1 MGSTA
6 EEPVKPIL
14 SDSSTIKQ
22 SPWTKKKKKKKP
34 DLAILDFSK
43 AFDRVPNQRLLKT
56 LKHYG
61 IEGNAHKW
69 IESFVSGRTQHVVVE
84 GEASYVVLVVCGNPQ
99 DTVLGPLL
107 FFIIINDL
115 PHYIQMALLYT
126 GK

>member
-6 EEPVKPIL
+6 EEPVKPNL

-22 SPWTKKKKKKKP
+22 SPWTKKIQT

-43 AFDRVPNQRLLKT
+43 AFDRVPCQRLLKT

-69 IESFVSGRTQHVVVE
+69 IESFLSGRTQHVVIE
-84 GEASYVVLVVCGNPQ
+84 GEASYGVLVVCGNPQ

-115 PHYIQMALLYT
+115 PQYIQMALLYT